1 MTVHKI
7 RATCPRCRRRHVKEL
22 DLTIKEDAFI
32 EKVRF
37 ERALAQRA
45 MIIKSDLT
53 TLAHSGAIEICS
65 MVGGDDS
72 RIPDLIEHLLDKFE
86 NLLGRYSAPASL

>member
-1 MTVHKI
+1 
-7 RATCPRCRRRHVKEL
+7 L